1 MNEPER
7 RTNKDGT
14 RVVFWALAALVYAA
28 YIGLAVT
35 ISPTL
40 LVAALLAVIPASR
53 LTSHEA
59 TAGLGIGLGSGWTV
73 GVLSMGPRLD
83 EQGFVQAMMM
93 AVAAAYTAQML
104 VLASRQERRSWWWE
118 IGMVVGFGIWLAWVK
133 YTMGP
138 LPFPVKP

>member
-1 MNEPER
+1 VNEPER
-7 RTNKDGT
+7 RTN
-14 RVVFWALAALVYAA
+14 VVFWALAALVYAA

-35 ISPTL
+35 ISPNL
-40 LVAALLAVIPASR
+40 LAAAVLAVIPALR

-93 AVAAAYTAQML
+93 AVAAAYSAQML
-104 VLASRQERRSWWWE
+104 VLASRQGRSWWWE
-118 IGMVVGFGIWLAWVK
+118 IGMVLGFGIWLAWVK

>member
-1 MNEPER
+1 VKPER
-7 RTNKDGT
+7 RTNA
-14 RVVFWALAALVYAA
+14 VFWALAALVYAG
-28 YIGLAVT
+28 YIGLAVMC
-35 ISPTL
+35 SPNL
-40 LVAALLAVIPASR
+40 LAVAVLAVIPALR

-104 VLASRQERRSWWWE
+104 VLASRQGRSWWWE
-118 IGMVVGFGIWLAWVK
+118 IGMVLGFGIWLAWVR

>member
-1 MNEPER
+1 MKPER
-7 RTNKDGT
+7 RTN
-14 RVVFWALAALVYAA
+14 VVFWVLAALVYAA
-28 YIGLAVT
+28 YIGLAVMY
-35 ISPTL
+35 SPNL
-40 LVAALLAVIPASR
+40 LAVAVLAVIPALR
-53 LTSHEA
+53 LISNEMA
-59 TAGLGIGLGSGWTV
+59 MGLGTGLGSGWTV

-104 VLASRQERRSWWWE
+104 VLASRQGRSWWWE
-118 IGMVVGFGIWLAWVK
+118 IGMVLGFGIWLAWVR

>member
-7 RTNKDGT
+7 RTN
-14 RVVFWALAALVYAA
+14 VVFWALAALVYAG

-40 LVAALLAVIPASR
+40 LVAAVLAVIPALR
-53 LTSHEA
+53 LTSNEA
-59 TAGLGIGLGSGWTV
+59 AAGLGIGLGSGWAV
-73 GVLSMGPRLD
+73 GVLSMPRLD
-83 EQGFVQAMMM
+83 EQGFVQVMMM

-104 VLASRQERRSWWWE
+104 VLASGQERRSWWWE
-118 IGMVVGFGIWLAWVK
+118 IGMVLGFGIWLAWVR

>member
-7 RTNKDGT
+7 RTN
-14 RVVFWALAALVYAA
+14 VVFWALAALVYAA
-28 YIGLAVT
+28 YIGLAVMY
-35 ISPTL
+35 SPNL
-40 LVAALLAVIPASR
+40 LAVAVLAVIPALR
-53 LTSHEA
+53 LASHEA
-59 TAGLGIGLGSGWTV
+59 AAGLGIGLGSGWTV
-73 GVLSMGPRLD
+73 GVLSMPRLD

-104 VLASRQERRSWWWE
+104 VLASRQGRSWWWE
-118 IGMVVGFGIWLAWVK
+118 IGMVLGFGIWLAWVR

>member
-1 MNEPER
+1 VKPER
-7 RTNKDGT
+7 RTN
-14 RVVFWALAALVYAA
+14 VVFWALAALVYAA

-40 LVAALLAVIPASR
+40 LAVAVLAVIPALR
-53 LTSHEA
+53 LISHEA

-73 GVLSMGPRLD
+73 GVLSMPRLD
-83 EQGFVQAMMM
+83 EQGFVQVMMM

-104 VLASRQERRSWWWE
+104 VLASRQGRSWWWE
-118 IGMVVGFGIWLAWVK
+118 IGMVLGFGIWLAWVR

>member
-1 MNEPER
+1 VNEPER
-7 RTNKDGT
+7 RTN
-14 RVVFWALAALVYAA
+14 VVFWALAALVYAA
-28 YIGLAVT
+28 YIGLAVMC
-35 ISPTL
+35 SPNL
-40 LVAALLAVIPASR
+40 LAVAVLAVIPALR

-104 VLASRQERRSWWWE
+104 VLASRQGRSWWWE
-118 IGMVVGFGIWLAWVK
+118 IGMVLGFGIWLAWVR

>member
-1 MNEPER
+1 VNEPKR
-7 RTNKDGT
+7 RTN
-14 RVVFWALAALVYAA
+14 VVFWALAALVYAA

-40 LVAALLAVIPASR
+40 LVAAVLAVIPALR
-53 LTSHEA
+53 LISNEMA
-59 TAGLGIGLGSGWTV
+59 MGLGTGLGSGWTV

-83 EQGFVQAMMM
+83 EQGFVQVMMM

-118 IGMVVGFGIWLAWVK
+118 IGMVLGFGIWLAWVK